1 LRSLRAASRGRAAMK
16 TRLALVLSA
25 LTFVSACTASGADFN
40 ESDVMFA
47 QMMIPHHQQAVEL
60 ADLALKL
67 TSSAGPEI
75 LQLAQQI
82 RDGQEPEIKQMN
94 DLLIQWK
101 QPLDSHAAMG
111 HGSEME
117 GMLSEQE
124 MMDLASLT
132 GSEFDAAWIAA
143 MTFHH
148 QGAIA
153 MASAAAKD
161 GINPEIKSLTAAIIT
176 VQQSEIEKLQT
187 LSTAP

>member
-1 LRSLRAASRGRAAMK
+1 MK
-16 TRLALVLSA
+16 TRLSLVLSA
-25 LTFVSACTASGADFN
+25 IALLSACTPSAADFN

-60 ADLALKL
+60 ADLALEP
-67 TSSAGPEI
+67 TSAASPEI

-82 RDGQEPEIKQMN
+82 RDGQEPEIKQMTA
-94 DLLIQWK
+94 LLIQWE

-124 MMDLASLT
+124 MMRLATLT

-143 MTFHH
+143 MTIHH

-153 MASAAAKD
+153 MASVAAND
-161 GINPEIKSLTAAIIT
+161 GVNPDIKALTAAIIE
-176 VQQSEIEKLQT
+176 VQQREIETLQA

>member
-1 LRSLRAASRGRAAMK
+1 MK
-16 TRLALVLSA
+16 ARLALVLSA
-25 LTFVSACTASGADFN
+25 VALLSACTSSAADFN

-60 ADLALKL
+60 ADLALEP
-67 TSSAGPEI
+67 TSAASPEI

-82 RDGQEPEIKQMN
+82 RDGQEPEIKQMTA
-94 DLLIQWK
+94 LLIQWA

-124 MMDLASLT
+124 MMRLATLT

-143 MTFHH
+143 MTIHH

-153 MASAAAKD
+153 MASVAAND
-161 GINPEIKSLTAAIIT
+161 GVNPDIKALTAAIIE
-176 VQQSEIEKLQT
+176 VQQSEIETLHA

>member
-1 LRSLRAASRGRAAMK
+1 MR
-16 TRLALVLSA
+16 TRLVSLVGIALVVA
-25 LTFVSACTASGADFN
+25 GCGGSGDSVDA
-40 ESDVMFA
+40 DVMFA

-60 ADLALKL
+60 ADLALKS

-148 QGAIA
+148 QGAIT

-161 GINPEIKSLTAAIIT
+161 GINPEIKTLTAAIIE

>member
-1 LRSLRAASRGRAAMK
+1 MK

-60 ADLALKL
+60 ADLALKS
-67 TSSAGPEI
+67 TSSASPEI

-82 RDGQEPEIKQMN
+82 RDGQEPEIEQMTA
-94 DLLIQWK
+94 LLTKWG

-132 GSEFDAAWIAA
+132 GSEFDAAWIGA

-153 MASAAAKD
+153 MAGAAAND
-161 GINPEIKSLTAAIIT
+161 GINPDIKALTAAIIE
-176 VQQSEIEKLQT
+176 VQQREIQTLQT

>member
-1 LRSLRAASRGRAAMK
+1 MK
-16 TRLALVLSA
+16 TQLSLVLSA
-25 LTFVSACTASGADFN
+25 IALLSACTPSAADFN

-60 ADLALKL
+60 ADLALEP
-67 TSSAGPEI
+67 TSAASPEI

-82 RDGQEPEIKQMN
+82 RDGQEPEIKQMTA
-94 DLLIQWK
+94 LLIQWE

-124 MMDLASLT
+124 MMRLATLT

-143 MTFHH
+143 MTIHH

-153 MASAAAKD
+153 MASVAAND
-161 GINPEIKSLTAAIIT
+161 GVNPDIKALTAAIIE
-176 VQQSEIEKLQT
+176 VQQREIETLQA

>member
-1 LRSLRAASRGRAAMK
+1 MK
-16 TRLALVLSA
+16 TRLALALSA
-25 LTFVSACTASGADFN
+25 IALLTACTSSAADFN

-47 QMMIPHHQQAVEL
+47 QMMVPHHQQAVKL
-60 ADLALKL
+60 ADLALD
-67 TSSAGPEI
+67 SASAAGPEI
-75 LQLAQQI
+75 VQLAQQI
-82 RDGQEPEIKQMN
+82 RDGQEPEIKQMTA
-94 DLLIQWK
+94 LLIQWK

-124 MMDLASLT
+124 MIDLDSLT
-132 GSEFDAAWIAA
+132 GSEFDAVWITA

-161 GINPEIKSLTAAIIT
+161 GINPEIKSLTAAIIA
-176 VQQSEIEKLQT
+176 VQQSEIETLQA
-187 LSTAP
+187 LSTSP

>member
-1 LRSLRAASRGRAAMK
+1 MK
-16 TRLALVLSA
+16 ARLSLVLSA
-25 LTFVSACTASGADFN
+25 IALLSACTPSAADFN

-60 ADLALKL
+60 ADLALEP
-67 TSSAGPEI
+67 TSAASPEI

-82 RDGQEPEIKQMN
+82 RDGQEPEIKQMTA
-94 DLLIQWK
+94 LLIQWE

-124 MMDLASLT
+124 MMRLATLT

-143 MTFHH
+143 MTIHH

-153 MASAAAKD
+153 MASVAAND
-161 GINPEIKSLTAAIIT
+161 GVNPDIKALTAAIIE
-176 VQQSEIEKLQT
+176 VQQREIETLQA

>member
-1 LRSLRAASRGRAAMK
+1 MK

-60 ADLALKL
+60 ADLALKS
-67 TSSAGPEI
+67 TSSAIPEI

-82 RDGQEPEIKQMN
+82 RDGQESEIKQMN

-124 MMDLASLT
+124 MMDLALLT
-132 GSEFDAAWIAA
+132 GSAFDAAWIAA

-153 MASAAAKD
+153 MAGAAAND
-161 GINPEIKSLTAAIIT
+161 GINPEIKTLTAAIIE
-176 VQQSEIEKLQT
+176 VQQREIETLQT

>member
-1 LRSLRAASRGRAAMK
+1 MK
-16 TRLALVLSA
+16 AQLALVLSA
-25 LTFVSACTASGADFN
+25 IALLSACTSSAADFN

-60 ADLALKL
+60 ADLALST
-67 TSSAGPEI
+67 TSNARPEVI
-75 LQLAQQI
+75 ELAQKIQG
-82 RDGQEPEIKQMN
+82 GQEPEIEQMTA
-94 DLLIQWK
+94 LLTKWG

-124 MMDLASLT
+124 MMDLALLT
-132 GSEFDAAWIAA
+132 GSAFDAAWIAA

-153 MASAAAKD
+153 MAGAAAND
-161 GINPEIKSLTAAIIT
+161 GINPEIKTLTAAIIE
-176 VQQSEIEKLQT
+176 VQQREIETLQT

>member
-1 LRSLRAASRGRAAMK
+1 MHMK

-25 LTFVSACTASGADFN
+25 LTFVAACTAGAADHN

-60 ADLALKL
+60 ADLALSS
-67 TSSAGPEI
+67 TSSARPEI
-75 LQLAQQI
+75 VQLAQKIQG
-82 RDGQEPEIKQMN
+82 GQEPEIEQMTA
-94 DLLIQWK
+94 LLTKWS
-101 QPLDSHAAMG
+101 QPLEGHAAMG

-124 MMDLASLT
+124 LIDLASLT
-132 GSEFDAAWIAA
+132 GSAFDSAWIAA

-153 MASAAAKD
+153 MAVAVKEN
-161 GINPEIKSLTAAIIT
+161 GISTEIKELAAAIIT
-176 VQQSEIEKLQT
+176 AQQGEIETMQM
-187 LSTAP
+187 LSAAP

>member
-1 LRSLRAASRGRAAMK
+1 MK
-16 TRLALVLSA
+16 TRLSLVLSA
-25 LTFVSACTASGADFN
+25 IALLSACTPGAADFN

-60 ADLALKL
+60 ADLALEP
-67 TSSAGPEI
+67 TSAASPEI

-82 RDGQEPEIKQMN
+82 RDGQEPEIKQMTA
-94 DLLIQWK
+94 LLIQWE

-124 MMDLASLT
+124 MMRLATLT

-143 MTFHH
+143 MTIHH

-153 MASAAAKD
+153 MASVAAND
-161 GINPEIKSLTAAIIT
+161 GVNPDIKALTAAIIE
-176 VQQSEIEKLQT
+176 VQQSEIETLQA

>member
-1 LRSLRAASRGRAAMK
+1 MK

-176 VQQSEIEKLQT
+176 VQQSEIERLQT

>member
-1 LRSLRAASRGRAAMK
+1 MK
-16 TRLALVLSA
+16 TRLSLVLSA
-25 LTFVSACTASGADFN
+25 IALLSACTPSAADFN

-60 ADLALKL
+60 ADLALEP
-67 TSSAGPEI
+67 TSAASSEI
-75 LQLAQQI
+75 VQLAQQI
-82 RDGQEPEIKQMN
+82 RDGQEPEIKQMTA
-94 DLLIQWK
+94 LLIQWE

-124 MMDLASLT
+124 MMRLATLT

-143 MTFHH
+143 MTIHH

-153 MASAAAKD
+153 MASVAAND
-161 GINPEIKSLTAAIIT
+161 GVNPDIKALTAAIIE
-176 VQQSEIEKLQT
+176 VQQSEIETLQA

>member
-1 LRSLRAASRGRAAMK
+1 MK
-16 TRLALVLSA
+16 ARLSLVLSVIA
-25 LTFVSACTASGADFN
+25 LLSACTPSAADFN

-60 ADLALKL
+60 ADLALEP
-67 TSSAGPEI
+67 TSAASPEI

-82 RDGQEPEIKQMN
+82 RDGQEPEIKQMTA
-94 DLLIQWK
+94 LLIQWE

-117 GMLSEQE
+117 GMLSEQA
-124 MMDLASLT
+124 MMRLATLT

-143 MTFHH
+143 MTIHH

-153 MASAAAKD
+153 MASVAAND
-161 GINPEIKSLTAAIIT
+161 GVNPDIKALTAAIIE
-176 VQQSEIEKLQT
+176 VQQSEIETLQA